1 MSSEQRA
8 KQIKKE
14 TELFFEKLSF
24 EPKLID
30 VSFEEEVVKIDVKI
44 EDPQILIGQGGIV
57 LNMIQGLL
65 YKILKRKTDADFLID
80 LDINEYKKKKF
91 AYLRELANSFADEVV
106 LTKQEKELEPMPAY
120 QRRIIHLELAKRKD
134 VITESVGEEPQRK
147 VIIKPAK

>member
-65 YKILKRKTDADFLID
+65 YKILKRKMDADFLID